1 MTMPSPASNRA
12 CHAETG
18 RPAPQVLRGSR
29 PGGQGYLLARWFAER
44 QTPLLVVTSGP
55 ARRDELINDLRC
67 FLTGQPDSA
76 SSTSDTVL
84 GYTPEPQGAQQRVLS
99 SDLPL
104 WRLRSD
110 TPVVVVTAVAS
121 LRYGA
126 TPGLFAERLLP
137 VRVGAANPL
146 PGLAMSL
153 VERGYRRTSM
163 VETTGEFALRGGI
176 LDVFSPGEGRPWRLE
191 FFGDE
196 VETIRTFDV
205 ASQLSVDELRHI
217 VIAPLHGL
225 PPQGSESAP
234 GWERLR
240 AHLRAHDWHDAKIA
254 ASFEYW
260 RQQHPAAWP
269 WGLDTFFFDDLESPL
284 RPAGLPDAVTLCC
297 VDLEDIYLTLDQL
310 PTPLAM
316 RLDDRTVPSAGERL
330 INAPTLAR
338 QLRQRTDIALPRY
351 HDPKDSDERSVNG
364 GEQGQKS
371 QAANPYPLS
380 TSVAELRMRGTPA
393 FAGDLGRFVAH
404 LKQWR
409 GDGFGVLIL
418 CHAAPE
424 ARRLHDVLASYD
436 LGCHVADGAAPCLG
450 AGATSPGS
458 TTLAVGSLSH
468 GFLWPDERLVVL
480 RASDL
485 FGDKQPAAP
494 SATGSAH
501 PMSHVSTL
509 HPGDLVVHADY
520 GIGRFGG
527 MTFLDIDHQGGE
539 FMELTYADDAKLYV
553 PSYRLSLIEKYR
565 NGSGEGVKAPLDRLG
580 AAAWARTKAR
590 VKAALLDMAGEL
602 ISLHASRQQDVGH
615 RFSAPTTLHQEFEN
629 GFEYVETDDQ
639 MQAIQDVLGDM
650 ERPRPMERLVCGDV
664 GYGKTEVAL
673 RAAFKA
679 VFDGKQ
685 AAVLVPTTVL
695 AQQHTETF
703 QRRFEA
709 FGARVAMLSRLN
721 SRKEQTRTLQGLQE
735 GTVDIVIGTHRLLQK
750 DIRFKDLG
758 LLVVDEEHRFGVGHK
773 ERIKRLSVQTDVLIL
788 TATPIPR
795 SLQMA
800 LTGLRDCTI
809 MATPPGGRSAI
820 ETVVMPFSEE
830 IVERAVRQE
839 LARQGQVF
847 FVHNHIA
854 SLPLIHAMLQRLVPE
869 CRIRV
874 AHGQMPERQ
883 LETVMLDFLRRDFD
897 LLLCTT
903 IIESGLDIPSVN
915 TIIINHA
922 NAFGLAQMHQLRG
935 RVGRG
940 LTQAYAYLLIPG
952 EALLSGLA
960 RRRIEAFEEFAELGS
975 GLHLASR
982 DLEIR
987 GAGNLLGPQ
996 QSGHMNSV
1004 GFDLYCQMMAE
1015 AVREAKGEDIDV
1027 RVEPELRLGVQGHI
1041 PESYVENET
1050 QRLQLYRRLSA
1061 VTGSA
1066 ALQELRN
1073 EIQDRFGV
1081 LPGATQQLLDVL
1093 EIRILARQLGLERIQ
1108 SLPARGGSEI
1118 RLTFHASTPL
1128 GPERLLPWLASHN
1141 PAFRFQS
1148 EHVVCIPEP
1157 AGTPAERLTWLKDR
1171 LQGLYSGDS
1180 ISHLTSTS

>member
-1 MTMPSPASNRA
+1 MTMPILANNRA
-12 CHAETG
+12 CHVESG
-18 RPAPQVLRGSR
+18 RPAPQILRGSR

-44 QTPLLVVTSGP
+44 RAPLLAVASGP
-55 ARRDELINDLRC
+55 ARRDELLNDLRC
-67 FLTGQPDSA
+67 FLADLPGSPCSPIA
-76 SSTSDTVL
+76 DTVL
-84 GYTPEPQGAQQRVLS
+84 AYVPEPQGTQQQALS
-99 SDLPL
+99 ADLPL
-104 WRLRSD
+104 WRLRNGE
-110 TPVVVVTAVAS
+110 PVVVVAAVAS
-121 LRYGA
+121 LRYGTA
-126 TPGLFAERLLP
+126 PGLFAERLLP
-137 VRVGAANPL
+137 VRVGDATPL
-146 PGLAMSL
+146 PGFAAAL

-163 VETTGEFALRGGI
+163 VEMAGEFALRGGI
-176 LDVFSPGEGRPWRLE
+176 LDVFSPGERRPWRLE

-196 VETIRTFDV
+196 VETIRSFDV
-205 ASQLSVDELRHI
+205 VSQLSVDELHHI

-225 PPQGSESAP
+225 PPQDTERAP
-234 GWERLR
+234 GWERLQ
-240 AHLRAHDWHDAKIA
+240 AHLQDHGWHDAEIA
-254 ASFEYW
+254 ASFEHW

-269 WGLDTFFFDDLESPL
+269 WGLDAFFLDDLESPL
-284 RPAGLPDAVTLCC
+284 ADLPDSVTLCG

-310 PTPLAM
+310 PPPLAM
-316 RLDDRTVPSAGERL
+316 RLGDSTVPSATERL
-330 INAPTLAR
+330 INAQTLAR
-338 QLRQRTDIALPRY
+338 QLRERIDLALPRY
-351 HDPKDSDERSVNG
+351 HDPKGRDEG
-364 GEQGQKS
+364 
-371 QAANPYPLS
+371 L
-380 TSVAELRMRGTPA
+380 LRMRGTPT
-393 FAGDLGRFVAH
+393 FSGDLGRFVAH
-404 LKQWR
+404 LKQWH
-409 GDGFGVLIL
+409 GEGFGVLIL
-418 CHAAPE
+418 CRSAPE

-436 LGCHVADGAAPCLG
+436 LGCRIADSAAQCL
-450 AGATSPGS
+450 AADAFPSGS
-458 TTLAVGSLSH
+458 TLLAVGSLSH

-480 RASDL
+480 RAGDL
-485 FGDKQPAAP
+485 FGDKQQAAP
-494 SATGSAH
+494 SMAGSPH
-501 PMSHVSTL
+501 PMSYVSTL
-509 HPGDLVVHADY
+509 RPGDLVVHADY

-527 MTFLDIDHQGGE
+527 MTFLDLDHHGGE
-539 FMELTYADDAKLYV
+539 FMEIRYADDAKLYV
-553 PSYRLSLIEKYR
+553 PSYRLSLVEKYR

-602 ISLHASRQQDVGH
+602 IGLHASRQQDVGH
-615 RFSAPTTLHQEFEN
+615 RFSASTTLHQAFDN
-629 GFEYVETDDQ
+629 GFEYVETNDQ
-639 MQAIQDVLGDM
+639 MQAIQDVLTDM
-650 ERPRPMERLVCGDV
+650 ERSRPMERLVCGDV

-685 AAVLVPTTVL
+685 VAVLVPTTVL

-703 QRRFEA
+703 RQRFEA
-709 FGARVAMLSRLN
+709 FGTRVAMLSRLN
-721 SRKEQTRTLQGLQE
+721 SRKEQTRTLKALQE

-773 ERIKRLSVQTDVLIL
+773 ERIKRLSVKTDVLVL

-800 LTGLRDCTI
+800 LTGLRDCTL
-809 MATPPGGRSAI
+809 MATPPGGRNAI
-820 ETVVMPFSEE
+820 ETAVLPFSEE
-830 IVERAVRQE
+830 VVERAVRQE

-854 SLPLIHAMLQRLVPE
+854 SLPVIHAMLQRLVPE
-869 CRIRV
+869 CRIRI

-883 LETVMLDFLRRDFD
+883 LEAVMLDFLRRDFD

-922 NAFGLAQMHQLRG
+922 DAFGLAQMHQLRG

-940 LTQAYAYLLIPG
+940 LIQAHAYLLIPD
-952 EALLSGLA
+952 ETLLSGVA
-960 RRRIEAFEEFAELGS
+960 RRRIEAFEEFSELGS
-975 GLHLASR
+975 GFHLASR

-1015 AVREAKGEDIDV
+1015 AVREAKGEAATV
-1027 RVEPELRLGVQGHI
+1027 WVEPELRLGVQGHI
-1041 PESYVENET
+1041 PESYVESET

-1061 VTGSA
+1061 VTSSA

-1081 LPGATQQLLDVL
+1081 LPAVTLQLLDVL
-1093 EIRILARQLGLERIQ
+1093 EIKILARQLGLERVQ
-1108 SLPARGGSEI
+1108 SRPAGGGSEI

-1128 GPERLLPWLASHN
+1128 GPERLLPWLQSRS
-1141 PAFRFQS
+1141 PGFRFES
-1148 EHVVCIPEP
+1148 EHVVCLPEP
-1157 AGTPAERLTWLKDR
+1157 AGTPAERLTWLKGR
-1171 LQGLYSGDS
+1171 LQGLYGGDS